1 MFMKSNKVL
10 MLFAFPLLMLAC
22 EQPDLPELS
31 DVNTLTSIELIV
43 VAEAKMNDN
52 GSKTDD
58 KREIFKGVIA
68 ENGIISFPGISGL
81 TDEQRQRARF
91 LAIIPLTATIVEKD
105 GAGNVIGTGLG
116 GQRTISK
123 KTYYFHVIAANGSE
137 KRYVI
142 PFN

>member
-1 MFMKSNKVL
+1 MNSLKIL
-10 MLFAFPLLMLAC
+10 MLIAFPVFLLSC
-22 EQPDLPELS
+22 EQPDMPELS
-31 DVNTLTSIELIV
+31 DANTLTSIELIV
-43 VAEAKMNDN
+43 VTEAKMNAN

-58 KREIFKGVIA
+58 KREAFRGVIA
-68 ENGIISFPGISGL
+68 ENGIISFPGTSSL
-81 TDEQRQRARF
+81 TDVQKQRARF
-91 LAIIPLTATIVEKD
+91 QAIIPLTATIVEKD
-105 GAGNVIGTGLG
+105 GAGNIIAEGVG

>member
-1 MFMKSNKVL
+1 MKTLK
-10 MLFAFPLLMLAC
+10 LLMLIAFPVLFFAC
-22 EQPDLPELS
+22 EQPNIPQLS
-31 DVNTLTSIELIV
+31 DVNTITSIELIV
-43 VAEAKMNDN
+43 VTELKMNSN

-68 ENGIISFPGISGL
+68 ENGIISFPGISAL
-81 TDEQRQRARF
+81 TDEQKQRARF
-91 LAIIPLTATIVEKD
+91 QAIIPLTATIVEKD
-105 GAGNVIGTGLG
+105 GAGNVIGNGVG